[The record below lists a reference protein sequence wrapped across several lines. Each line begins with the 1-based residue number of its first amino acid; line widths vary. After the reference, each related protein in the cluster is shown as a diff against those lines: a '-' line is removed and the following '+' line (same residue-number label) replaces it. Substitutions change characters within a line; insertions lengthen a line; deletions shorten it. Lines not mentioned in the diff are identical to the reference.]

1 MIKITILHTNDIHGR
16 VAQLTRI
23 ATLVRTIR
31 QEVESTGGYC
41 LFVDA
46 GDSEDTTLL
55 ESSLTKGSA
64 MNAILRG
71 AGCEYAALGNA
82 VPIRYGPL
90 PVSELAKH
98 FGRKLLCANFYD
110 ENDRL
115 VEGLEP
121 FTIHDFGPVK
131 LGIIGVTDPMK
142 TYNTVFHLHAKM
154 PDEILPGILEQVRG
168 QGAHTV
174 LLLSHLGLRDDK
186 RVVENIPGIDLLIG
200 GHSHEL
206 LDPPLEINRTIVAQ
220 AGEYG
225 KVLGRLDLEID
236 PGTGKIVR
244 YQSRFIPVD
253 DTIQPDTEAEAVV
266 ASEQER
272 VKQLM
277 SQVIGTLTEPFN
289 LADDRECAV
298 GNLLADALLDRVKGA
313 EIAFV
318 ISGLWDSGLEPG
330 SLTQGALYAANR
342 SPANPARVELT
353 GEQIEQFFR
362 AGLQA
367 ENMAKS
373 PRALRGRKMGL
384 PHVAGMT
391 IRYDPSNPAAL
402 EIHVSGKPLEKMR
415 KYIVAT
421 TDFELSDL
429 AGYLVIP
436 DEQVD
441 YEVPTI
447 MPEVLEEYIARHS
460 PLGVPKGNRIALK
473 AEKSEI

>member
-1 MIKITILHTNDIHGR
+1 MFKLTLLHTNDIHGR

-23 ATLVRTIR
+23 ASLVRKIR
-31 QEVESTGGYC
+31 QEVTEVGGYC
-41 LFVDA
+41 LYVDA

-71 AGCEYAALGNA
+71 AGCDYAALGNA
-82 VPIRYGPL
+82 VPIRYGHL
-90 PVSELAKH
+90 PIAELAVH
-98 FGRKLLCANFYD
+98 FGRKLLCANFCD
-110 ENDRL
+110 EEDKL

-121 FTIHDFGPVK
+121 FAIHDFGPFK
-131 LGIIGVTDPMK
+131 LGIIGITDPMK
-142 TYNTVFHLHAKM
+142 TYNSVFHLHVKSA
-154 PDEILPGILEQVRG
+154 DDILPGLVEQVRE
-168 QGAHTV
+168 GANTV

-186 RVVENIPGIDLLIG
+186 RVVGNIPGIDLLIG
-200 GHSHEL
+200 GHSHDL
-206 LDPPLEINRTIVAQ
+206 LDPPLEINGTIVVQ

-236 PGTGKIVR
+236 ADTGNIIHYR
-244 YQSRFIPVD
+244 STFIPVD
-253 DTIQPDTEAEAVV
+253 ETIQPDLKAEAVV
-266 ASEQER
+266 AAEQER

-277 SQVIGTLTEPFN
+277 GQGIGTLMEYFD
-289 LADDRECAV
+289 LSDEKECAV

-313 EIAFV
+313 EVAFV
-318 ISGLWDSGLEPG
+318 LSGLWETGLEAG
-330 SLTQGALYAANR
+330 TLTQGALYAANR

-373 PRALRGRKMGL
+373 PRALRGRKIGL
-384 PHVAGMT
+384 PHVAGMV
-391 IRYDPSNPAAL
+391 ICHDPSDLATL
-402 EIHVSGKPLEKMR
+402 EIHVAGQPLEKER
-415 KYIVAT
+415 KYVVAT

-447 MPEVLEEYIARHS
+447 MPEVLEDYIARHS
-460 PLGVPKGNRIALK
+460 PLGKPKGYRMLHK
-473 AEKSEI
+473 TE